1 MMEHPWPDRNPRD
14 EPYFSDRGRQ
24 AAVLPIGRMFEVRE
38 KPEMVERALLV
49 RFYFDPREAD
59 EAESLLAELGE
70 LVKTL
75 GIEVVDSVMPRCREM
90 QKKFLCGTGKAAE
103 ICDLARAHDCDVIV
117 IDNGLAPSQQREWE
131 KLADLCVIDRE
142 EVILD
147 IFAKRAHTREARL
160 QVELARMQYALPR
173 LARMWGHLDR
183 EGGSGGGMGGGAAR
197 GMGEKQIEVD
207 RRLANVAIDRC
218 KRELEMVRKQRQTQR
233 KEREKHETPHAA
245 IVGYT
250 NAGKS
255 SLLNALSGAG
265 VMAKDMLFATLDTT
279 TRRIELPDGQPLLVT
294 DTVGFVRNLP
304 HRLVEAFKA
313 TLEEAVLA
321 DFLIHVLDASSPEID
336 RLHDTTLE
344 VLKELGAEDKEVITV
359 LNKADLV
366 TDPEALAALERRFP
380 DALHLSALQGRGL
393 EALLKACS
401 AVLADRV
408 RCREYRIPQR
418 RADLVSLLH
427 RDAKVLSTDYE
438 KNDILVRAVVSADVA
453 GRLREYATE
462 A

>member
-1 MMEHPWPDRNPRD
+1 
-14 EPYFSDRGRQ
+14 
-24 AAVLPIGRMFEVRE
+24 MFEVRE

-49 RFYFDPREAD
+49 RFYFDSRE
-59 EAESLLAELGE
+59 EEESESLLEELGE

-75 GIEVVDSVMPRCREM
+75 GIDVVELVLSRCREM
-90 QKKFLCGTGKAAE
+90 HKKLLCGTGKAAE
-103 ICDLARAHDCDVIV
+103 IVELARAHECDVIV

-147 IFAKRAHTREARL
+147 IFARRAQSREARL

-183 EGGSGGGMGGGAAR
+183 ESAGSGGGAGGGASR

-207 RRLANVAIDRC
+207 RRLAHLSIDRC
-218 KRELEMVRKQRQTQR
+218 KRELEDVRKQRKTQR
-233 KEREKHETPHAA
+233 KDREKHETPHAA

-255 SLLNALSGAG
+255 TLLNQLSGAD

-304 HRLVEAFKA
+304 HRLVEAFKS

-321 DFLIHVLDASSPEID
+321 DFLIHVLDATAIEIE
-336 RLHDTTLE
+336 RYHDTTLE
-344 VLKELGAEDKEVITV
+344 VLADLGAGEKRTITV
-359 LNKADLV
+359 LNKIDRV
-366 TDPEALAALERRFP
+366 TEPEALAALRQKYP
-380 DALHLSALQGRGL
+380 DALHVSAAQGHGIN
-393 EALLKACS
+393 ALLKACS
-401 AVLADRV
+401 GVLADRV
-408 RCREYRIPQR
+408 RRRHYRIPQA
-418 RADLVSLLH
+418 RADIVSLLH
-427 RDAKVLSTDYE
+427 RDAKVLSTGYE
-438 KNDILVRAVVSADVA
+438 DDDILVTAVVPAAIA
-453 GRLREYATE
+453 GRIETFAIPQP
-462 A
+462 

>member
-1 MMEHPWPDRNPRD
+1 
-14 EPYFSDRGRQ
+14 
-24 AAVLPIGRMFEVRE
+24 MFEVRQ

-49 RFYFDPREAD
+49 RFYFEAREAE
-59 EAESLLAELGE
+59 EAESLLEELAE

-75 GIEVVDSVMPRCREM
+75 GSEVADLVLARCREM

-103 ICDLARAHDCDVIV
+103 IVELARAHECDVIV

-147 IFAKRAHTREARL
+147 IFAQRAQTKEARL

-218 KRELEMVRKQRQTQR
+218 KRELEHVRKQRQTQR
-233 KEREKHETPHAA
+233 KERERHETPHAA

-255 SLLNALSGAG
+255 SLLNALSGAD

-279 TRRIELPDGQPLLVT
+279 TRRIELPDGQPLLLT

-321 DFLIHVLDASSPEID
+321 DFLIHVLDATSPEVG
-336 RLHDTTLE
+336 RFHDTTLE

-359 LNKADLV
+359 LNKTDLV
-366 TDPEALAALERRFP
+366 TDPETLAALDRGFP
-380 DALHLSALQGRGL
+380 GALHISARTGAGL
-393 EALLKACS
+393 DGLLKACD
-401 AVLADRV
+401 AVLAGRV
-408 RCREYRIPQR
+408 RCRSFRIPQR
-418 RADLVSLLH
+418 RADIVSLLH
-427 RDAKVLSTDYE
+427 REAKVLATDYDGD
-438 KNDILVRAVVSADVA
+438 DILVRAVVPNNLA
-453 GRLREYATE
+453 GRLDGFAVN
-462 A
+462 

>member
-1 MMEHPWPDRNPRD
+1 M
-14 EPYFSDRGRQ
+14 
-24 AAVLPIGRMFEVRE
+24 LPLPRMFEVRQ

-49 RFYFDPREAD
+49 RFYFDPREAI
-59 EAESLLAELGE
+59 ESESLLEELGE

-75 GIEVVDSVMPRCREM
+75 GIEVIEAVLPRCREM
-90 QKKFLCGTGKAAE
+90 HKKFLCGTGKAAE
-103 ICDLARAHDCDVIV
+103 IAELARAHECDVIV

-183 EGGSGGGMGGGAAR
+183 EGGAGSGGGQGGGAAR

-207 RRLANVAIDRC
+207 RRLANMSIDRC
-218 KRELEMVRKQRQTQR
+218 KRELELVRKQRKTQR
-233 KEREKHETPHAA
+233 KERERYETPHAA

-255 SLLNALSGAG
+255 SLLNILSGAD

-279 TRRIELPDGQPLLVT
+279 TRRIDLPDGQPLLIT

-321 DFLIHVLDASSPEID
+321 DFLIHVLDATSPEVD
-336 RLHDTTLE
+336 RFHDTTLE
-344 VLKELGAEDKEVITV
+344 VLQELGAEDKQIITI
-359 LNKADLV
+359 LNKIDLV
-366 TDPEALAALERRFP
+366 TDPEELAVLDRKFP
-380 DALHLSALQGRGL
+380 GALHVSAITGLGL
-393 EALLKACS
+393 EQLLKACS
-401 AVLADRV
+401 EVLADRV
-408 RCREYRIPQR
+408 RCKDYRIPQV
-418 RADLVSLLH
+418 RADLVGLLH
-427 RDAKVLSTDYE
+427 REAKVLSTDYE
-438 KNDILVRAVVSADVA
+438 GDDILVRAVVPPTIA
-453 GRLREYATE
+453 GKLQPFA
-462 A
+462 AS

>member
-1 MMEHPWPDRNPRD
+1 MAHPSARC
-14 EPYFSDRGRQ
+14 YQ
-24 AAVLPIGRMFEVRE
+24 LPPMFEVKE

-49 RFYFDPREAD
+49 RFCFDPREVE
-59 EAESLLAELGE
+59 EASSLLEELGE

-75 GIEVVDSVMPRCREM
+75 GIDVAESVLARCREM
-90 QKKFLCGTGKAAE
+90 HKKFLCGTGKADE
-103 ICDLARAHDCDVIV
+103 IHQLAKAHGCDVIV

-131 KLADLCVIDRE
+131 RLTDTCVIDRE

-147 IFAKRAHTREARL
+147 IFAKRARSREARL

-218 KRELEMVRKQRQTQR
+218 RRELEHVRKQRQTQR
-233 KEREKHETPHAA
+233 KERERLETPHAA

-255 SLLNALSGAG
+255 SLLNAISGAD

-279 TRRIELPDGQPLLVT
+279 TRRIDLPDGQPLLVT

-304 HRLVEAFKA
+304 HRLVEAFKS

-321 DFLIHVLDASSPEID
+321 DFLIHVMDATSPEIH
-336 RLHDTTLE
+336 RFHETTIH
-344 VLKELGAEDKEVITV
+344 VLDELGAGEKPSILV
-359 LNKADLV
+359 LNKVDLLE
-366 TDPEALAALERRFP
+366 DPLAL
-380 DALHLSALQGRGL
+380 DALLNEFPGAIPVSAITHQGL
-393 EALLKACS
+393 DDLLRACS
-401 AVLADRV
+401 KALADRV
-408 RCREYRIPQR
+408 RRREYRIPQSR
-418 RADLVSLLH
+418 SDLVGLLH
-427 RDAKVLSTDYE
+427 RDAKILSTEYE
-438 KNDILVRAVVSADVA
+438 DNDILVRAVVPAALA
-453 GRLREYATE
+453 GRLEDFVTS
-462 A
+462 

>member
-1 MMEHPWPDRNPRD
+1 MLRLR
-14 EPYFSDRGRQ
+14 
-24 AAVLPIGRMFEVRE
+24 RMFEVRE
-38 KPEMVERALLV
+38 KPDMIERALLV
-49 RFYFDPREAD
+49 RFYFDVREAV
-59 EAESLLAELGE
+59 EAESLLAELAE

-75 GIEVVDSVMPRCREM
+75 GVEVVEVVLCRSRE
-90 QKKFLCGTGKAAE
+90 KHRKFLCGTGKADE
-103 ICDLARAHDCDVIV
+103 MVQLARAHECDVIV

-183 EGGSGGGMGGGAAR
+183 ESAGSGGGASGGASR

-207 RRLANVAIDRC
+207 RRLAYQIIDRA
-218 KRELEMVRKQRQTQR
+218 KREIEIIRKQRKTQR
-233 KEREKHETPHAA
+233 KEREKFETPHAA

-255 SLLNALSGAG
+255 TLLNILSGAD

-279 TRRIELPDGQPLLVT
+279 TRRIELPDGQPLLIT

-321 DFLIHVLDASSPEID
+321 DFLIHVLDASSPEIE

-344 VLKELGAEDKEVITV
+344 VLAELGAADKEIITV
-359 LNKADLV
+359 LNKIDRV
-366 TDPEALAALERRFP
+366 TDTDELAALGLKYP
-380 DALHLSALQGRGL
+380 GALHASSLTGLGL
-393 EALLKACS
+393 EELLKRCS
-401 AVLADRV
+401 QVLAARV
-408 RCREYRIPQR
+408 RRQDYRIPQV

-427 RDAKVLSTDYE
+427 REAKVLSTGYE
-438 KNDILVRAVVSADVA
+438 GDDILVSAVVPAAIA
-453 GRLREYATE
+453 GRLEIFA
-462 A
+462 AVPV

>member
-1 MMEHPWPDRNPRD
+1 
-14 EPYFSDRGRQ
+14 
-24 AAVLPIGRMFEVRE
+24 
-38 KPEMVERALLV
+38 MVERALLV
-49 RFYFDPREAD
+49 RFCFDPREMD
-59 EAESLLAELGE
+59 EAESLLQELGE
-70 LVKTL
+70 LVSTL
-75 GIEVVDSVMPRCREM
+75 GIKVIDSVLARCRDM
-90 QKKFLCGTGKAAE
+90 HKKLLCGTGKADE
-103 ICDLARAHDCDVIV
+103 IVSLARAHECDVIV

-147 IFAKRAHTREARL
+147 IFAQRAQTKEARL

-183 EGGSGGGMGGGAAR
+183 EGGSGGGQGGGAAR

-207 RRLANVAIDRC
+207 RRLANLSIDRC
-218 KRELEMVRKQRQTQR
+218 KRELEQVRKQRRTQR
-233 KEREKHETPHAA
+233 KEREKLETPHAA

-255 SLLNALSGAG
+255 TLLNALSGAG

-279 TRRIELPDGQPLLVT
+279 TRRIDLPDGQPLLLT

-321 DFLIHVLDASSPEID
+321 DFLIHVLDATSPEIE
-336 RLHDTTLE
+336 RFHRTTLE
-344 VLKELGAEDKEVITV
+344 VLDELGAEGKPSITV
-359 LNKADLV
+359 LNKIDLV
-366 TDPEALAALERRFP
+366 QDPEQIASLARMFP
-380 DALHLSALQGRGL
+380 DALRVSAATRDGL
-393 EALLKACS
+393 DRLLDACS
-401 AVLADRV
+401 TALADRV
-408 RCREYRIPQR
+408 RCLDYRIPQQ
-418 RADLVSLLH
+418 RADLVGLLH

-438 KNDILVRAVVSADVA
+438 GNDILVRAVVPPMLA
-453 GRLREYATE
+453 GRLE
-462 A
+462 AFVAQPA

>member
-1 MMEHPWPDRNPRD
+1 
-14 EPYFSDRGRQ
+14 
-24 AAVLPIGRMFEVRE
+24 MFEVRQ

-49 RFYFDPREAD
+49 RFCFDPREMD
-59 EAESLLAELGE
+59 EAESLLEELGE

-75 GIEVVDSVMPRCREM
+75 GIEVVDSVLARCRDM
-90 QKKFLCGTGKAAE
+90 HKKLLCGTGKADE
-103 ICDLARAHDCDVIV
+103 IVNLARAHDCDVIV

-147 IFAKRAHTREARL
+147 IFAKRAQTKEARL

-183 EGGSGGGMGGGAAR
+183 ESAGSGGGAGGGASR

-207 RRLANVAIDRC
+207 RRLANLSIDRC
-218 KRELEMVRKQRQTQR
+218 KRELEQVRKQRSTQR
-233 KEREKHETPHAA
+233 KEREKLETPHAA

-255 SLLNALSGAG
+255 TLLNALSGAD

-279 TRRIELPDGQPLLVT
+279 TRRIDLPDGQPLLLT

-321 DFLIHVLDASSPEID
+321 DFLIHVLDATSPEIE
-336 RLHDTTLE
+336 RFHRTTLE
-344 VLKELGAEDKEVITV
+344 VLDELGAEGKPTITV
-359 LNKADLV
+359 LNKTDLV
-366 TDPEALAALERRFP
+366 EDPEQIASLARMFP
-380 DALHLSALQGRGL
+380 DALRLSAFTRAGL
-393 EALLKACS
+393 DQLLDACS
-401 AVLADRV
+401 VVLADRV
-408 RCREYRIPQR
+408 RCLDYRIPQQ
-418 RADLVSLLH
+418 RADLVGLLH

-438 KNDILVRAVVSADVA
+438 GNDILVRAVVPPMLA
-453 GRLREYATE
+453 GRLKAFV
-462 A
+462 AQPA

>member
-1 MMEHPWPDRNPRD
+1 
-14 EPYFSDRGRQ
+14 
-24 AAVLPIGRMFEVRE
+24 MFEVRE
-38 KPEMVERALLV
+38 KPDMIERALLV
-49 RFYFDPREAD
+49 RFYFDVREAV
-59 EAESLLAELGE
+59 EAESLLAELAE

-75 GIEVVDSVMPRCREM
+75 GVEVVEVVLCRSRE
-90 QKKFLCGTGKAAE
+90 KHRKFLCGTGKADE
-103 ICDLARAHDCDVIV
+103 IVQLARAHECDVIV

-131 KLADLCVIDRE
+131 NLADLCVIDRE

-183 EGGSGGGMGGGAAR
+183 ESAGSGGGTSGGASR

-207 RRLANVAIDRC
+207 RRLAYQIIDRA
-218 KRELEMVRKQRQTQR
+218 KREIEIIRKQRKTQR
-233 KEREKHETPHAA
+233 KEREKFETPHAA

-255 SLLNALSGAG
+255 TLLNILSGAD

-279 TRRIELPDGQPLLVT
+279 TRRIELPDGQPLLIT

-321 DFLIHVLDASSPEID
+321 DFLIHVLDASSPEIE

-344 VLKELGAEDKEVITV
+344 VLAELGAADKEIITV
-359 LNKADLV
+359 LNKIDRV
-366 TDPEALAALERRFP
+366 TDPHELATLGWKYPGALHASSLTGLGLEELLKRCSQVLAA
-380 DALHLSALQGRGL
+380 
-393 EALLKACS
+393 
-401 AVLADRV
+401 RV
-408 RCREYRIPQR
+408 RRQDYRIPQV

-427 RDAKVLSTDYE
+427 REAKVLSTGYE
-438 KNDILVRAVVSADVA
+438 GDDILVSAVVPAAIA
-453 GRLREYATE
+453 GRLEIFA
-462 A
+462 AVPA

>member
-1 MMEHPWPDRNPRD
+1 MLT
-14 EPYFSDRGRQ
+14 
-24 AAVLPIGRMFEVRE
+24 LPRMFEVRQ

-49 RFYFDPREAD
+49 RFCFDPREMD
-59 EAESLLAELGE
+59 EAESLLEELGE

-75 GIEVVDSVMPRCREM
+75 GIEVIDSVLARCRDM
-90 QKKFLCGTGKAAE
+90 HKKLLCGTGKADE
-103 ICDLARAHDCDVIV
+103 IVSLARAHDCDVIV

-147 IFAKRAHTREARL
+147 IFAKRAQTKEARL

-183 EGGSGGGMGGGAAR
+183 EGGSGGGQGGGAAR

-207 RRLANVAIDRC
+207 RRLANLSIDRC
-218 KRELEMVRKQRQTQR
+218 KRELEQVRKQRRTQR
-233 KEREKHETPHAA
+233 KEREKLETPHAA

-255 SLLNALSGAG
+255 TLLNALSGAE

-279 TRRIELPDGQPLLVT
+279 TRRIDLPDGQPLLLT

-321 DFLIHVLDASSPEID
+321 DFLIHVLDATSPEIE
-336 RLHDTTLE
+336 RFHRTTLE
-344 VLKELGAEDKEVITV
+344 VLDELGAEGKPTITV
-359 LNKADLV
+359 LNKIDLV
-366 TDPEALAALERRFP
+366 TDPEQIASLARMFPNALRV
-380 DALHLSALQGRGL
+380 SAFTGSGL
-393 EALLKACS
+393 DRLLDACS
-401 AVLADRV
+401 AALADRV
-408 RCREYRIPQR
+408 RCLDYRIPQQ
-418 RADLVSLLH
+418 RADLVGLLH

-438 KNDILVRAVVSADVA
+438 GNDILVRAVVPPMLA
-453 GRLREYATE
+453 GRLEPFIAQP

>member
-1 MMEHPWPDRNPRD
+1 
-14 EPYFSDRGRQ
+14 
-24 AAVLPIGRMFEVRE
+24 MFEVRE
-38 KPEMVERALLV
+38 KPDSVERALLV

-59 EAESLLAELGE
+59 EAESLLLELGE

-75 GIEVVDSVMPRCREM
+75 GIQVIDSVMPRCREM
-90 QKKFLCGTGKAAE
+90 QKKYLCGTGKAAE
-103 ICDLARAHDCDVIV
+103 ICELARAHECDVIV

-147 IFAKRAHTREARL
+147 IFAKRAHTKEARL

-218 KRELEMVRKQRQTQR
+218 KRELEHVRQQRKTQR
-233 KEREKHETPHAA
+233 KERQKHETPHAA

-255 SLLNALSGAG
+255 SLLNILSGAD

-279 TRRIELPDGQPLLVT
+279 TRRIELPDGQPLLIT

-304 HRLVEAFKA
+304 HRLVEAFMA

-321 DFLIHVLDASSPEID
+321 DFLIHVLDATAPEVGKF
-336 RLHDTTLE
+336 HQTTLE
-344 VLKELGAEDKEVITV
+344 VLAELGAEDKPVITV
-359 LNKADLV
+359 LNKTDLV
-366 TDPEALAALERRFP
+366 TDPEQLATLDRQFP
-380 DALHLSALQGRGL
+380 GALHVSALTGDGL
-393 EALLKACS
+393 DALLKACS

-408 RCREYRIPQR
+408 RCKDYRIPQQ
-418 RADLVSLLH
+418 RADLVSLIH
-427 RDAKVLSTDYE
+427 REAKVISTDYE
-438 KNDILVRAVVSADVA
+438 GDDILVRAVVPPAIA
-453 GRLREYATE
+453 GRLQDFA
-462 A
+462 AV